1 MASLL
6 FLYPFPFVY
15 RLTAT
20 RRSWRLQCQPI
31 KAAAL
36 TQPHHLVAMVETLA
50 AVPKKLPV
58 MQKCQLPLSVHKQ
71 RAKRMTQAVQ
81 NQSERLALL
90 YKLSRMENFSLQRD
104 TVRRQYQ
111 WNGYEKFRNMMIDLS
126 LEELQI

>member
-1 MASLL
+1 MIINSVIILLPGQAKLFMASLV
-6 FLYPFPFVY
+6 FLYPFAFVY

-36 TQPHHLVAMVETLA
+36 THPHHLVAMVETPTT

-58 MQKCQLPLSVHKQ
+58 MQKRQLPLSVHKQ
-71 RAKRMTQAVQ
+71 RAKRMMQAVQ

-90 YKLSRMENFSLQRD
+90 D
-104 TVRRQYQ
+104 
-111 WNGYEKFRNMMIDLS
+111 
-126 LEELQI
+126 